1 MRVDPPRVT
10 LLSMEQPAAVRAAVK
25 DDVAQPLLRGDASVE
40 VGTAE
45 DVKAT
50 PAASSV
56 KRSGLLPSVGF
67 CLALIP
73 ATVGLL
79 VRPSHR

>member
-1 MRVDPPRVT
+1 
-10 LLSMEQPAAVRAAVK
+10 MEQPAAVRATAK
-25 DDVAQPLLRGDASVE
+25 EDVAQPLMHGDASVE

-50 PAASSV
+50 PAGSSV
-56 KRSGLLPSVGF
+56 KRSGLLRAVGF

-73 ATVGLL
+73 ATAGLV
-79 VRPSHR
+79 VRHSHLMLTYD

>member
-1 MRVDPPRVT
+1 
-10 LLSMEQPAAVRAAVK
+10 MEQPAAVRAAVK

-50 PAASSV
+50 PTASSV
-56 KRSGLLPSVGF
+56 TRSGLLRAVGF

-73 ATVGLL
+73 VTAGLVVRHSHL
-79 VRPSHR
+79 VLTYD